1 MVTLVI
7 LPGWRQTKE
16 DWAVAA
22 SRFSGINVIIL
33 ELPGFGKTP
42 LIDDAWGV
50 PEYSDYVN
58 EKIEKLR
65 LDNIVL
71 LGHSFGGRI
80 ASYIA
85 SQQPAWLKGLI
96 LYGAPCLYRPTLK
109 AKLLSKIAPFAK
121 KLGFSKKLS
130 RNKELLEADNAGLG
144 KIFRKTVGFDQTELL
159 PKINATTLL
168 LWGRNDTE
176 APLRLAQE
184 MHTLIPNNTLEIIDN
199 SGHHV
204 HIDNQYIFYGKVKAF
219 LDTL

>member
-50 PEYSDYVN
+50 PEYANYTKTKV
-58 EKIEKLR
+58 EELKT
-65 LDNIVL
+65 DNIVL

-80 ASYIA
+80 ASFIA
-85 SQQPAWLKGLI
+85 SQRPTWLKGLI
-96 LYGAPCLYRPTLK
+96 LYGAPCLYRPTLRIK
-109 AKLLSKIAPFAK
+109 GMIALAKIAKLLGIRK
-121 KLGFSKKLS
+121 KFIKNNNLS
-130 RNKELLEADNAGLG
+130 NADNAGLG
-144 KIFRKTVGFDQTELL
+144 KIFRKTVGFDQTTLL
-159 PKINATTLL
+159 RKINAKTLL
-168 LWGRNDTE
+168 LWGRNDIE

-184 MHTLIPNNTLEIIDN
+184 MHSLIPHNILEVIDN

>member
-22 SRFSGINVIIL
+22 SRFSGINVIVL
-33 ELPGFGKTP
+33 ELPGFGQTP
-42 LIDDAWGV
+42 LIGDTWGI

-109 AKLLSKIAPFAK
+109 IKSIILLAKLAKILGIRRKFYKNSDLSK
-121 KLGFSKKLS
+121 
-130 RNKELLEADNAGLG
+130 ADSTGLG

-159 PKINATTLL
+159 PKINANTLL

-176 APLRLAQE
+176 APLRLAKE
-184 MHTLIPNNTLEIIDN
+184 MHKLIPRNTLEIIDN